1 MVVGTA
7 FTAFVNTIALLPR
20 ARGDD
25 AVDEQRASNTM
36 FDTDPDTDPVGA
48 LDAVRRALTHARDAE
63 VLARY

>member
-20 ARGDD
+20 ARVDD
-25 AVDEQRASNTM
+25 AVDELRASPTM
-36 FDTDPDTDPVGA
+36 FDTDTDPVGA